1 MVDYG
6 GDRYR
11 VTLCIYFNWRG
22 HTDLQ
27 MMDIGAATPTNQIAW
42 RQVAEQKYQK
52 LMDNLQVEERRQ
64 RVEQLDS
71 TLYISKNNKV
81 QMERARQE
89 SSINFLV

>member
-1 MVDYG
+1 
-6 GDRYR
+6 
-11 VTLCIYFNWRG
+11 
-22 HTDLQ
+22 
-27 MMDIGAATPTNQIAW
+27 MMNIGAATPTNQIAW

-52 LMDNLQVEERRQ
+52 LMDNLQVEEQRQ

>member
-1 MVDYG
+1 M
-6 GDRYR
+6 
-11 VTLCIYFNWRG
+11 
-22 HTDLQ
+22 
-27 MMDIGAATPTNQIAW
+27 NQVAW

>member
-1 MVDYG
+1 
-6 GDRYR
+6 
-11 VTLCIYFNWRG
+11 
-22 HTDLQ
+22 
-27 MMDIGAATPTNQIAW
+27 MDIGATTPTNQIAW
-42 RQVAEQKYQK
+42 RQVAEQKYQR

-81 QMERARQE
+81 QMERARLE

>member
-1 MVDYG
+1 
-6 GDRYR
+6 
-11 VTLCIYFNWRG
+11 
-22 HTDLQ
+22 
-27 MMDIGAATPTNQIAW
+27 MDIGAATPTNQIAW

>member
-1 MVDYG
+1 
-6 GDRYR
+6 
-11 VTLCIYFNWRG
+11 
-22 HTDLQ
+22 

-52 LMDNLQVEERRQ
+52 LMDNLQVEEQRQ

>member
-1 MVDYG
+1 
-6 GDRYR
+6 
-11 VTLCIYFNWRG
+11 
-22 HTDLQ
+22 
-27 MMDIGAATPTNQIAW
+27 MDIGAATPVNQIAW

>member
-1 MVDYG
+1 
-6 GDRYR
+6 
-11 VTLCIYFNWRG
+11 
-22 HTDLQ
+22 
-27 MMDIGAATPTNQIAW
+27 MMDISATTPTNQIAW

-81 QMERARQE
+81 QMERARLE